1 MPHFQDTATEYQAA
15 QRDLVGNYR
24 DSQVK
29 GRVVTTMT
37 PVNIQIG
44 YGIPRPGFE
53 VKQVIDGVVTHV
65 ETFATRLAAADDY
78 AMFRA
83 HARRNLHEYLSSSR
97 PESSFTQEA

>member
-1 MPHFQDTATEYQAA
+1 MHTQTEQQAA
-15 QRDLVGNYR
+15 HADMIGQYR
-24 DSQVK
+24 DSQAR

-65 ETFATRLAAADDY
+65 ETFDTRLAAADDY

-83 HARRNLHEYLSSSR
+83 HARRNLHEYLSSRR